1 MKRRWDVDDST
12 VVTVKVGGWG
22 RSYLTAYGVKVAA
35 RLSLRKK
42 SDTSFILKDGRR
54 ATLSIRPQFATAPA
68 VELRV
73 DNRLLVETGLK
84 PLTCGACQAVVKTHD
99 QFCESCGH
107 AMPSGEDRSH
117 MKIVKQAANTIWT
130 LAALLLLSGIVL
142 YLVSTA
148 PAAKTAV
155 LIVSMILAALMAAL
169 AIWAR
174 KAPLAALV
182 VATATY
188 GVLIVTNAIIDP
200 RTIAQGLILKIVIV
214 ALLIRGIKSAL
225 ALRVSNA

>member
-1 MKRRWDVDDST
+1 MKRRWDVDENT

-22 RSYLTAYGVKVAA
+22 RSCLTVYGVKIAA

-54 ATLSIRPQFATAPA
+54 ATLSIRPQFATSAA

-73 DNRLLVETGLK
+73 DNRLLVETGPK

-107 AMPSGEDRSH
+107 AMPSGEDHSH
-117 MKIVKQAANTIWT
+117 QKTVKQAANTIWT
-130 LAALLLLSGIVL
+130 LSVLLLLSGIVL
-142 YLVSTA
+142 SMVSKV
-148 PAAKTAV
+148 PSAKAGV
-155 LIVSMILAALMAAL
+155 LIVSTILAGIMAAL

-174 KAPLAALV
+174 KSPLAALV

-188 GVLIVTNAIIDP
+188 GVLLVTNAIIDP
-200 RTIAQGLILKIVIV
+200 TTIAQGVFVKIIIV
-214 ALLIRGIKSAL
+214 AMLIRGIKSAL